1 MMKVESD
8 IKPVRAAPV
17 CPECDNRGVIKMW
30 RAGRPETTHMVRCEQ
45 CSGFSNSNGQGGSR

>member
-8 IKPVRAAPV
+8 IKPVWAAPI

-45 CSGFSNSNGQGGSR
+45 CSGLFQFMRAPR

>member
-8 IKPVRAAPV
+8 IKPVWAAPI
-17 CPECDNRGVIKMW
+17 CPECNNRGLIKMW

-45 CSGFSNSNGQGGSR
+45 CSGLFQFRGPR